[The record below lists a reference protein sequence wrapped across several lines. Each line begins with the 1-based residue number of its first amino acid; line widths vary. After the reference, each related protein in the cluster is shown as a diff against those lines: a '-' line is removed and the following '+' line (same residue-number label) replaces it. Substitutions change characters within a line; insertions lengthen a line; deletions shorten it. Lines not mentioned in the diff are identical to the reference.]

1 MDISLVAKMKKYD
14 EFISCYNKGDEK
26 KVYKG
31 TEANVTNECWENLLH
46 ILLSRTNHN
55 IKQTAELCKKI
66 VADND
71 KAILIDT
78 DRKKYCEKILERCKK
93 FHVSLIVF
101 THGHMDHCQN
111 AAYLAE
117 ALHIPIAI
125 NKNDMDLITDN
136 RKQSLLAKTLLGKI
150 VLSVSLSS
158 FEMDSLEVFDPII
171 YLKNGDDLSEYGIA
185 AKVVELPG
193 HTKGSIGVEIE
204 DNLFV
209 GDALMNMFYPTASM
223 LYVDEQEM
231 LLSAKYI
238 SELGEKTIY
247 FGHGKSKRNREWV
260 K

>member
-1 MDISLVAKMKKYD
+1 MVKIHRIASGNVN
-14 EFISCYNKGDEK
+14 CY
-26 KVYKG
+26 
-31 TEANVTNECWENLLH
+31 
-46 ILLSRTNHN
+46 
-55 IKQTAELCKKI
+55 I

-78 DRKKYCEKILERCKK
+78 GRKKYCEKILERCKK
-93 FHVSLIVF
+93 FHVGLIVL

-125 NKNDMDLITDN
+125 NKNDMDLIPDN

-185 AKVVELPG
+185 AKAVELPG

-209 GDALMNMFYPTASM
+209 GDALMNMFYPTVSM

-247 FGHGKSKRNREWV
+247 FGHGKPKRNRKWV

>member
-1 MDISLVAKMKKYD
+1 MVKIHRIASGNVN
-14 EFISCYNKGDEK
+14 CY
-26 KVYKG
+26 
-31 TEANVTNECWENLLH
+31 
-46 ILLSRTNHN
+46 
-55 IKQTAELCKKI
+55 I

-78 DRKKYCEKILERCKK
+78 GRKKYREKILERCKK
-93 FHVSLIVF
+93 FHVSLIVL

-125 NKNDMDLITDN
+125 NKNDMDLIPDN

-158 FEMDSLEVFDPII
+158 FEMDSLEVFEPII

-209 GDALMNMFYPTASM
+209 GDALMNMFYPTVSM

-247 FGHGKSKRNREWV
+247 FGHGKPKQNREWV
-260 K
+260 KLVFQRSG

>member
-1 MDISLVAKMKKYD
+1 MVKIHRIASGNVN
-14 EFISCYNKGDEK
+14 CY
-26 KVYKG
+26 
-31 TEANVTNECWENLLH
+31 
-46 ILLSRTNHN
+46 
-55 IKQTAELCKKI
+55 I

-71 KAILIDT
+71 NAILIDT
-78 DRKKYCEKILERCKK
+78 GRKKYREKILEKCKE
-93 FHVSLIVF
+93 FHVSLIVL

-111 AAYLAE
+111 AAYLAN
-117 ALHIPIAI
+117 ALHIPIAM
-125 NKNDMDLITDN
+125 NKKDMDLILDN
-136 RKQSLLAKTLLGKI
+136 RKQYLLAKTLLGKI

-193 HTKGSIGVEIE
+193 HTKGSIGIEIE

-209 GDALMNMFYPTASM
+209 GDALMNMFYPTVSM

-231 LLSAKYI
+231 LSSAKHI
-238 SELGEKTIY
+238 SELGDKTIY
-247 FGHGKSKRNREWV
+247 FGHGKPKRNRKWV

>member
-1 MDISLVAKMKKYD
+1 MVKIHRIASGNVN
-14 EFISCYNKGDEK
+14 CY
-26 KVYKG
+26 
-31 TEANVTNECWENLLH
+31 
-46 ILLSRTNHN
+46 
-55 IKQTAELCKKI
+55 I

-78 DRKKYCEKILERCKK
+78 GRKKYCEKILERCKK
-93 FHVSLIVF
+93 FHVSLIVL

-117 ALHIPIAI
+117 TLHIPIAI
-125 NKNDMDLITDN
+125 NKNDMDLIPDN

-193 HTKGSIGVEIE
+193 HTKGSIGIEIE

-209 GDALMNMFYPTASM
+209 GDALMNMFYPTVSM

-231 LLSAKYI
+231 LSSAKHI
-238 SELGEKTIY
+238 SELGDKTIY
-247 FGHGKSKRNREWV
+247 FGHGKPKRNRKWV

>member
-1 MDISLVAKMKKYD
+1 MNI
-14 EFISCYNKGDEK
+14 FIMVKIHRIASGNVNCY
-26 KVYKG
+26 
-31 TEANVTNECWENLLH
+31 
-46 ILLSRTNHN
+46 
-55 IKQTAELCKKI
+55 I

-78 DRKKYCEKILERCKK
+78 GRKKYREKILERCKK
-93 FHVSLIVF
+93 FHVSLIVL

-117 ALHIPIAI
+117 TLHIPIAI
-125 NKNDMDLITDN
+125 NKNDMDLIPDN

-193 HTKGSIGVEIE
+193 HTKGSIGIEIE

-209 GDALMNMFYPTASM
+209 GDALMNMFYPTVSM

-231 LLSAKYI
+231 LSSAKHI
-238 SELGEKTIY
+238 SELGDKTIY
-247 FGHGKSKRNREWV
+247 FGHGKPKRNRKWV

>member
-1 MDISLVAKMKKYD
+1 MVKIHRIASGNVN
-14 EFISCYNKGDEK
+14 CY
-26 KVYKG
+26 
-31 TEANVTNECWENLLH
+31 
-46 ILLSRTNHN
+46 
-55 IKQTAELCKKI
+55 I

-93 FHVSLIVF
+93 FHVNLIVL

-247 FGHGKSKRNREWV
+247 FGHGKPKRNREWV

>member
-1 MDISLVAKMKKYD
+1 M
-14 EFISCYNKGDEK
+14 
-26 KVYKG
+26 
-31 TEANVTNECWENLLH
+31 
-46 ILLSRTNHN
+46 
-55 IKQTAELCKKI
+55 QKI

-93 FHVSLIVF
+93 FHVSLIVL

-247 FGHGKSKRNREWV
+247 FGHGKPKRNREWV